1 MFASF
6 VDSTRFRYNSFHVRE
21 PSVNGIRFFVSL
33 SLNDRR
39 KPCLTNEPGL
49 LFLLM
54 LKDPATKDP
63 KMQEERKRRRRRGK
77 KEGKINRINALLP
90 FLSGNFKSN
99 DSILNSCERI
109 QLYSTI
115 IEIELSGSRWWQN
128 R

>member
-1 MFASF
+1 MFNQRAWPIIFINDKRSGE
-6 VDSTRFRYNSFHVRE
+6 DARRE
-21 PSVNGIRFFVSL
+21 
-33 SLNDRR
+33 
-39 KPCLTNEPGL
+39 
-49 LFLLM
+49 
-54 LKDPATKDP
+54 
-63 KMQEERKRRRRRGK
+63 EEEEEGGK

>member
-1 MFASF
+1 MFNQRAWPIIFINFKRSGE
-6 VDSTRFRYNSFHVRE
+6 DARRE
-21 PSVNGIRFFVSL
+21 
-33 SLNDRR
+33 
-39 KPCLTNEPGL
+39 
-49 LFLLM
+49 
-54 LKDPATKDP
+54 
-63 KMQEERKRRRRRGK
+63 EEEEEGGK

-90 FLSGNFKSN
+90 FLSGNFKSS

>member
-1 MFASF
+1 MFNQRAWPIIFINVKRS
-6 VDSTRFRYNSFHVRE
+6 DEDARE
-21 PSVNGIRFFVSL
+21 
-33 SLNDRR
+33 
-39 KPCLTNEPGL
+39 
-49 LFLLM
+49 
-54 LKDPATKDP
+54 
-63 KMQEERKRRRRRGK
+63 EEEEEGGK

-90 FLSGNFKSN
+90 FLSGNFKSS